1 MGEFFLVI
9 IVLVAM
15 VAVAGVVIL
24 GEITPLYS
32 TMSEALYTLCL
43 LILVGDDGGAYV
55 SLALSFGV
63 PVPSAH
69 ARDIVLMGFA
79 MAR

>member
-1 MGEFFLVI
+1 MGEFLLLI

-24 GEITPLYS
+24 GELTPLYS

-43 LILVGDDGGAYV
+43 LILVGDDSGAYLPL
-55 SLALSFGV
+55 SLGSGLLALS
-63 PVPSAH
+63 AH
-69 ARDIVLMGFA
+69 ASNVAWMDFA
-79 MAR
+79 MAD